1 MIDYQ
6 AYFQSEL
13 GQLRQEGN
21 YRVFVDLK
29 RQKGAFPK
37 ADWRDKGQE
46 KPVTIWCSN
55 DYLGMGQHPYV
66 IAAIHAALEES
77 GAGAGGTRNISGSS
91 HAHVDLE
98 QELAALH

>member
-13 GQLRQEGN
+13 GQLRKEGN
-21 YRVFVDLK
+21 YRVFVELK

-37 ADWRDKGQE
+37 AYWRDKGQE

-55 DYLGMGQHPYV
+55 DYLGMG
-66 IAAIHAALEES
+66 
-77 GAGAGGTRNISGSS
+77 
-91 HAHVDLE
+91 
-98 QELAALH
+98 

>member
-29 RQKGAFPK
+29 RQKGAFQKPIGAIK
-37 ADWRDKGQE
+37 ARKNPLPSG
-46 KPVTIWCSN
+46 VRMIIW
-55 DYLGMGQHPYV
+55 
-66 IAAIHAALEES
+66 AWA
-77 GAGAGGTRNISGSS
+77 NILMLSQRCMP
-91 HAHVDLE
+91 H
-98 QELAALH
+98 

>member
-46 KPVTIWCSN
+46 NPLPSGVRMIIW
-55 DYLGMGQHPYV
+55 
-66 IAAIHAALEES
+66 AWA
-77 GAGAGGTRNISGSS
+77 NILMLSQRCMR
-91 HAHVDLE
+91 H
-98 QELAALH
+98 

>member
-1 MIDYQ
+1 MMIDYQ

-66 IAAIHAALEES
+66 IAAMHAALEES
-77 GAGAGGTRNISGSS
+77 GAGAAARAISLALAMRMLISS
-91 HAHVDLE
+91 KSL
-98 QELAALH
+98 